1 MPKKIDDFSS
11 YGQKL
16 LSLFARLLFSM
27 ESHSLTDLARMLKC
41 SKQTVLRLVQ
51 DIERAY
57 LVNIEHSFKG
67 NKKYYRIKRR
77 FLPSLSLTETE
88 VNVLYMCRTFAEHL
102 LGHEQFEEAT
112 RALLKS
118 RDLLPEKKARAPQHF
133 ASFRPGT
140 IDYTPHQNTIRTII
154 EAMEKQKI
162 CKLNYRRLGAEKAKS
177 FYIKPLKLFSHQ
189 DTVYLHTRKARSPE
203 KPYKAPDFDPLL
215 AVHRIEKV
223 EITDRGF
230 ELPKNYDFEKLFNR
244 EFGIIKKEAIKVRVE
259 FTGWAAKYVAE
270 RIWSPDQKIT
280 KKKDGNIVLTFTA
293 SSEPELISWVL
304 SFGAEAKLLGPKWL
318 VDDVR
323 EMVSRM
329 HCAYSGTTQ
338 E

>member
-57 LVNIEHSFKG
+57 LVNIEHTFKG
-67 NKKYYRIKRR
+67 NRKYYRIKRR
-77 FLPSLSLTETE
+77 FVPSLSLTEPE

-118 RDLLPEKKARAPQHF
+118 RDLLPEKKAGTPQHF

-140 IDYTPHQNTIRTII
+140 IDYTPHQNNIRTII
-154 EAMEKQKI
+154 VAMEKQKI
-162 CKLNYRRLGAEKAKS
+162 CKVNYRRLTAERTKT

-189 DTVYLHTRKARSPE
+189 DTVYLHARKARTPG
-203 KPYKAPDFDPLL
+203 KAYKAPDFDPLL
-215 AVHRIEKV
+215 VVHRIKKV

-230 ELPKNYDFEKLFNR
+230 EFPKNYDFEKLFNR
-244 EFGIIKKEAIKVRVE
+244 EFGIIKEEAFKVH
-259 FTGWAAKYVAE
+259 
-270 RIWSPDQKIT
+270 
-280 KKKDGNIVLTFTA
+280 
-293 SSEPELISWVL
+293 
-304 SFGAEAKLLGPKWL
+304 KLRP
-318 VDDVR
+318 
-323 EMVSRM
+323 
-329 HCAYSGTTQ
+329 
-338 E
+338 